1 VAFTTEWDTAPNPSY
16 GIWTSVNGSEVI
28 PGVISPLIATCYNQY
43 DYEGLKLLMADYP
56 AGRSVRH
63 HKPPVGNFFGIVAGR
78 LALNNGYSVAAMS
91 ALDADIAQAILGQFF
106 TGASGGEKYI
116 PKASA
121 KAREASLAVA
131 NRQRAAAPKVL
142 EKAMAQLAK
151 ERDSG
156 RYTKDLKLKAP
167 QAWKRFNDLFR
178 DNQTRLINTHYIVS
192 VGAGEFQVR
201 LGGLL
206 AAAGLPEA
214 QIPGLVVGLCS
225 GLGEVESSK
234 PAVELYELARLA
246 RKHDDV
252 TKAIRKGNVAAIE
265 AKMAAPD
272 SAGWRAFAKAFRAFL
287 VSYGYRGQGEADP
300 TNADWSERPEF
311 ALSQIKAML
320 AVKDADAPKTAI
332 KKAAADRQKLE
343 KQVRKSLPADYVA
356 AFDAVLAQAQHLTRL
371 RETSKA
377 VWVMGVRRA
386 RAPYLALANRLAEAG
401 VIADADDC
409 RFLTM
414 AEVDNAVAGKPAADL
429 AARIGARR
437 KQYVKAADYVLPD
450 NWEGNAKV
458 TKRPEATTASEL
470 AGLGVSVG
478 AGPVTGTARII
489 PSAEAGLA
497 RDIKPGEILVA
508 PFTDAPWTPLFIT
521 AGAVVV
527 ETGGVLSHAATVARE
542 FGIPAVV
549 MVKGATTSIADG
561 DRVTVDGAAGTVTI
575 VRRAGDAPAAKKPA
589 AKRQAAKKAAAR
601 KPATK
606 KPAAKKAA
614 TKPAVATAAA
624 AAEKPAATKAAAE
637 QAPAKKTAAKRAP
650 AKKAAA
656 GPTRRRRTA
665 AAADASS

>member
-1 VAFTTEWDTAPNPSY
+1 
-16 GIWTSVNGSEVI
+16 
-28 PGVISPLIATCYNQY
+28 
-43 DYEGLKLLMADYP
+43 
-56 AGRSVRH
+56 
-63 HKPPVGNFFGIVAGR
+63 
-78 LALNNGYSVAAMS
+78 
-91 ALDADIAQAILGQFF
+91 
-106 TGASGGEKYI
+106 
-116 PKASA
+116 
-121 KAREASLAVA
+121 
-131 NRQRAAAPKVL
+131 
-142 EKAMAQLAK
+142 
-151 ERDSG
+151 
-156 RYTKDLKLKAP
+156 
-167 QAWKRFNDLFR
+167 
-178 DNQTRLINTHYIVS
+178 
-192 VGAGEFQVR
+192 
-201 LGGLL
+201 
-206 AAAGLPEA
+206 
-214 QIPGLVVGLCS
+214 
-225 GLGEVESSK
+225 
-234 PAVELYELARLA
+234 
-246 RKHDDV
+246 
-252 TKAIRKGNVAAIE
+252 
-265 AKMAAPD
+265 
-272 SAGWRAFAKAFRAFL
+272 
-287 VSYGYRGQGEADP
+287 
-300 TNADWSERPEF
+300 
-311 ALSQIKAML
+311 
-320 AVKDADAPKTAI
+320 
-332 KKAAADRQKLE
+332 
-343 KQVRKSLPADYVA
+343 
-356 AFDAVLAQAQHLTRL
+356 
-371 RETSKA
+371 
-377 VWVMGVRRA
+377 MGVRRA

-414 AEVDNAVAGKPAADL
+414 AEVDKAVAGKPAADL

-575 VRRAGDAPAAKKPA
+575 VRRVGDAPAAKKPA
-589 AKRQAAKKAAAR
+589 AKRQAAKKAAAKKAAAR
-601 KPATK
+601 KPAAK
-606 KPAAKKAA
+606 KPAARKAA

-637 QAPAKKTAAKRAP
+637 PAPAKKTAAKRAP

-665 AAADASS
+665 AAADANS